1 MSDVKTDYK
10 FLLPSYPYFTVSSTK
25 KETAVYHRRSFLLL
39 AEGHAVGA
47 LILSG
52 VALVGAHHDL
62 IQRAVVLLFPVMCTL
77 VDGAFDGLV
86 GMAVHSNSLL

>member
-1 MSDVKTDYK
+1 MAISHDTPV
-10 FLLPSYPYFTVSSTK
+10 FLRRQEKYVGRVSGLK
-25 KETAVYHRRSFLLL
+25 QLLL

-62 IQRAVVLLFPVMCTL
+62 IQRAVVLLFTVMCTL